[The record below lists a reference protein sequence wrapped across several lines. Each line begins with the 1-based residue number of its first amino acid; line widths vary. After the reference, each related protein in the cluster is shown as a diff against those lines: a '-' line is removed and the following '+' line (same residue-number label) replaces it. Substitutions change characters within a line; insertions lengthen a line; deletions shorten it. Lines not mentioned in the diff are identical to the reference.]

1 MRRLVVALVAVAV
14 MGGAVM
20 VGTMTATA
28 PGVGGVAVGTQR
40 AEAQV
45 PGQTVHCGPWRTSW
59 YVSPSG
65 WWYFWWYR
73 WCHNPS
79 IQGGW
84 YVDWAGWQR
93 DGYAGPDYSAGF
105 QYDSEPPAGASPGD
119 TSGFQSEPETTPGF
133 QYDMPPQ

>member
-1 MRRLVVALVAVAV
+1 MALVTVAV
-14 MGGAVM
+14 MAAAVIAGGPPALEANVK
-20 VGTMTATA
+20 
-28 PGVGGVAVGTQR
+28 P

-45 PGQTVHCGPWRTSW
+45 PGQTVHCGHWHLSW

-65 WWYFWWYR
+65 WWYSWWWR
-73 WCHNPS
+73 WCYNPS

-93 DGYAGPDYSAGF
+93 DGYAGSQYSAGF
-105 QYDSEPPAGASPGD
+105 QYNSLPAAGAAPGS
-119 TSGFQSEPETTPGF
+119 TPGFQSAPESTPGF